1 MSELDRVYKQVFK
14 KEDVNLSSEKVELGI
29 KQDADAAYSDA
40 INKRKAANDLYSSL
54 LAEVNKRLVSIDE
67 ARKSSESALEVLN
80 RYEVAVKELGLEAPA
95 TVKQQKQNL
104 QEGLKGTLTV
114 FKKKLESFK

>member
-14 KEDVNLSSEKVELGI
+14 KEDVNLSSDKVELGI